1 MLKLVSLKKIFLSV
15 SASHHASGASSSTGH
30 NYLENLRLV
39 YFGVTE
45 HFGEVDASY
54 FKH

>member
-1 MLKLVSLKKIFLSV
+1 MCDWTLKLDKSQFV